1 MRHMNKIHEEVQLMS
16 LVKYEI
22 FNKAAELNS
31 FTKTAE
37 ALGVTQSAV
46 SHAITSLEKEFSFP
60 LFIRNHSTITLTKN
74 AEDLLI
80 TIRKILYYNNMLKQE
95 VDAINGLNKGTVR
108 VGVFSSISTK
118 WIPNIVKQ
126 MEDEFPNIKIELLEG
141 NYAEIEQWLQSG
153 ELDCGF
159 INNGIYLESFDI
171 VQLKRDR
178 LLCVVSNQS
187 TLYRENKISIQQIEK
202 AHFIMPTYQCY
213 YDIQKIFE
221 ENKVTPNIRFENM
234 NENSVFS
241 MVENNLGISIL
252 PEMII
257 PTSIES
263 IKAIPLEL
271 DSYRTIGLAVRK
283 PASPASK
290 KFSEVTKRWVSSIS
304 T

>member
-1 MRHMNKIHEEVQLMS
+1 MNLMNKIHEEVALMS

-74 AEDLLI
+74 AENLLI
-80 TIRKILYYNNMLKQE
+80 TTRKILYYNNMLRQE

-108 VGVFSSISTK
+108 VGVFTSISTN
-118 WIPNIVKQ
+118 WIPGIVKE
-126 MEDEFPNIKIELLEG
+126 MEDDYPNIEIELLEG
-141 NYAEIEQWLQSG
+141 NYTEIEQWLQSG
-153 ELDCGF
+153 KLDCGF
-159 INNGIYLESFDI
+159 INNETYLESFEI
-171 VQLKRDR
+171 AQLKRDR
-178 LLCVVSNQS
+178 LLCVVSDQS
-187 TLYRENKISIQQIEK
+187 PLSKERKISIQQIESVP
-202 AHFIMPTYQCY
+202 FIMPNYQCY
-213 YDIQKIFE
+213 HDIQKIFE
-221 ENKVTPNIRFENM
+221 KNKVTPNIRFENM

-241 MVENNLGISIL
+241 MVENNLGISIM

-257 PTSIES
+257 PKSIDS
-263 IKAIPLEL
+263 IKAIPLEI

-283 PASPASK
+283 PSSPATK
-290 KFSEVTKRWVSSIS
+290 KFFEVTRRWVLSKY

>member
-1 MRHMNKIHEEVQLMS
+1 MT

-108 VGVFSSISTK
+108 VGVFSSISTN

-126 MEDEFPNIKIELLEG
+126 MEDKFPNIKIELLEG
-141 NYAEIEQWLQSG
+141 NYKEIEQWLQSG

-159 INNGIYLESFDI
+159 INNGTYLESFEI

-187 TLYRENKISIQQIEK
+187 PLYRENKISIQQIGN
-202 AHFIMPTYQCY
+202 APFIMPTYQCY
-213 YDIQKIFE
+213 YDIQKIFK

-257 PTSIES
+257 PKSIES

-283 PASPASK
+283 PPSPASK
-290 KFSEVTKRWVSSIS
+290 KFAEVTKRWVSSIS

>member
-1 MRHMNKIHEEVQLMS
+1 MNHMNKIHEEVALMS

-22 FNKAAELNS
+22 FNKVAELNS

-108 VGVFSSISTK
+108 VGVFTSVSTN
-118 WIPNIVKQ
+118 WIPNIVQQ
-126 MEDEFPNIKIELLEG
+126 MEDQFPNIEIELVEG

-153 ELDCGF
+153 KLDCGF
-159 INNGIYLESFDI
+159 INNGTYEESFEI

-187 TLYRENKISIQQIEK
+187 PLSRESEISIQQIENVP
-202 AHFIMPTYQCY
+202 FIMPIYQCY
-213 YDIQKIFE
+213 HDIQKIFK
-221 ENKVTPNIRFENM
+221 ENKVTPTIRFENM

-241 MVENNLGISIL
+241 MVENNMGISIM
-252 PEMII
+252 PEMVI
-257 PTSIES
+257 TKSIES

-283 PASPASK
+283 PASPATK
-290 KFSEVTKRWVSSIS
+290 KFSEVTKSWVLS
-304 T
+304 TST